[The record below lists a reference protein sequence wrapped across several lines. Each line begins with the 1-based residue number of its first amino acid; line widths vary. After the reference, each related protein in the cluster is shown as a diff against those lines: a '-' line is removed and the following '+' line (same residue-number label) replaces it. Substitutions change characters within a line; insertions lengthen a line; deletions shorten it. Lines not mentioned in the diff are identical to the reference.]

1 VSARERNDS
10 AARVR
15 IPADVEREDRL
26 LANLT
31 ARQLAILGLG
41 GIVLWAAY
49 DATRHVVPV
58 AVFAAAATPVAAL
71 AVLLA
76 LGRVGGMPADR
87 LVWAA
92 WRQWRSPS
100 RLVPAPEGVPAVP
113 GFVPGLV
120 GAPAAPLPAPPLP
133 APLRLPMMAIDDDG
147 LIDLGADGLAV
158 VCRASAVS
166 FSLRTP
172 AEQEALVAGFG
183 RYLNSL
189 SDPAQVLVRAEP
201 FDLAPVIGELEHTA
215 PGLPHP
221 GLEEAAREHARFLG
235 DLAATRDLL
244 RREVLVVLRQPS
256 ESGAAAAGASDRLRR
271 RAEEAKA
278 ALAAAGV
285 ALDVLGGPEAGA
297 CLTRALDPTAL
308 LRPAGLSSS
317 SDVVTGR
324 IGTPVHDTDGN
335 RLGGGL

>member
-1 VSARERNDS
+1 
-10 AARVR
+10 VR

-31 ARQLAILGLG
+31 SRQLAILGLG
-41 GIVLWAAY
+41 GIILWAAY

-58 AVFAAAATPVAAL
+58 AVFAAAATPFAAL

-76 LGRVGGMPADR
+76 LGRVGGMSADR
-87 LVWAA
+87 LAWAA
-92 WRQWRSPS
+92 WRQWRSPG
-100 RLVPAPEGVPAVP
+100 RLVPAPEGVPSVP
-113 GFVPGLV
+113 GFVPGFV
-120 GAPAAPLPAPPLP
+120 GAPAAPLPAP
-133 APLRLPMMAIDDDG
+133 LRLPMVGIDDDG

-158 VCRASAVS
+158 ICRASAVS

-172 AEQEALVAGFG
+172 PEQEALVAGFG

-201 FDLAPVIGELEHTA
+201 FDLAPVIAELERVA

-221 GLEEAAREHARFLG
+221 GLEEAAREHARFLA

-244 RREVLVVLRQPS
+244 RRDVLVVLRQPS
-256 ESGAAAAGASDRLRR
+256 EPGAAATGGSDRLRR

-285 ALDVLGGPEAGA
+285 ALEVLGGPEAGA

-317 SDVVTGR
+317 SEVVTGR
-324 IGTPVHDTDGN
+324 STSVHDADGN
-335 RLGGGL
+335 RLGGGRREGGTA

>member
-1 VSARERNDS
+1 
-10 AARVR
+10 VR

-41 GIVLWAAY
+41 GIVLWVAY

-58 AVFAAAATPVAAL
+58 AVFAAAAAPFAAV

-87 LVWAA
+87 LAWAA
-92 WRQWRSPS
+92 WRQWRSPG
-100 RLVPAPEGVPAVP
+100 RLVPAPEGVPSVPKFVP
-113 GFVPGLV
+113 GFMPGFV
-120 GAPAAPLPAPPLP
+120 GAPTAPLPAALP
-133 APLRLPMMAIDDDG
+133 APLRLPMVAIDDNG
-147 LIDLGADGLAV
+147 LIDLGPDGLAV
-158 VCRASAVS
+158 ICRASAVS

-172 AEQEALVAGFG
+172 PEQEALVAGFG

-189 SDPAQVLVRAEP
+189 SDPAQILVRAEP
-201 FDLAPVIGELEHTA
+201 FDLAPVIGELERVA

-221 GLEEAAREHARFLG
+221 GLEEAAREHARFLA

-244 RREVLVVLRQPS
+244 RREVLVVLRQPN
-256 ESGAAAAGASDRLRR
+256 ESGAAATGASDRLRR

-285 ALDVLGGPEAGA
+285 ALDVLGGSEAGA

-308 LRPAGLSSS
+308 LRPAGLSATSE
-317 SDVVTGR
+317 VVTGR
-324 IGTPVHDTDGN
+324 ICTTGHDSDGSRFRGGRREGGTA
-335 RLGGGL
+335 